1 MQVRILLTFSLLDQV
16 MARWFVTKTYL
27 DLWTK
32 FCDFSIQLL
41 WSNFFPGG
49 VNIFGF
55 LQKEI
60 SNFLEW
66 YFTAH

>member
-1 MQVRILLTFSLLDQV
+1 

-66 YFTAH
+66 YFTVH

>member
-1 MQVRILLTFSLLDQV
+1 
-16 MARWFVTKTYL
+16 MARWFVIKTYL

-66 YFTAH
+66 YFTVH